1 MDNANENAKKT
12 YSGFVALIGAPNAGK
27 STLLNHL
34 VGTKVSIVTHKVQTT
49 RTIIRGIVSTDT
61 QQIVFLDTPGLF
73 KPKGALDKMMVNQ
86 AWGGAKEAD
95 IITLIIDVKSGLNEA
110 NKAILENIKNFK
122 QPKILIL
129 NKIDLVRHEE
139 LLKITKEIND
149 NYSFEHVFMLV
160 ASKGLYCQDYLNSL
174 YKMLREGPFYYD
186 PEQASTIALRELA
199 AEITREKIYLRVH
212 KELPYS
218 AAVQTEKY
226 EELKDGSIRI
236 DQVIYVERDGQKK
249 IILGKQGSIIK
260 AIGQASRQEL
270 SVLLEKKVHLFLYV
284 KVQENWKQR
293 PEEYCSFTHNN

>member
-1 MDNANENAKKT
+1 MNNVNESAKKT

-95 IITLIIDVKSGLNEA
+95 IITLLIDVKSGLNEA
-110 NKAILENIKNFK
+110 NKAILESIKNFK

-139 LLKITKEIND
+139 LLKIIKEISD
-149 NYSFEHVFMLV
+149 NYSFEHIFMVV
-160 ASKGLYCQDYLNSL
+160 AAKGLHCQDYLNTL
-174 YKMLREGPFYYD
+174 YAMLSEGPFYYD
-186 PEQASTIALRELA
+186 PEHASTIALRELA

-260 AIGQASRQEL
+260 AIGQAARQEL